1 MKCIGAQ
8 KRVNDAKLARL
19 GFVRR
24 ALTRKT
30 YMASNVLLCSHY
42 WRLFGLSSST
52 TGGVPI
58 LVMREGANRSR
69 GREAQHN
76 NIMAAKV
83 VAESVRSALGPKG
96 MDKMLVDSFGDV
108 TITSDGRTILD
119 EMDVQHPAAKMLV
132 EVAKTQDKEA
142 GDGTTSAVIIAG
154 ELLSRAE
161 ELIDKN
167 IHPTVIIDG
176 YRKAADKAL
185 VTLEKIAIPIDL
197 KSTEYLKKAAS
208 TSMGSKLV
216 AEYKDY
222 LADLAVKAM
231 MAVVEKQ
238 ADGTFRADVD
248 DVKVEKKTG
257 ESLKET
263 SLISGIVLDKEIVHS
278 GMPKRLEKAKIALL
292 DASLENEKPEMDA
305 KISIESPEQI
315 EAFLNQEETMLKDMV
330 EKVLATGTNVVIC
343 QKGIDDMAQ
352 HFLAR
357 KGVIAIRRAKKSD
370 MEKLAR
376 ATGAKIISSIDALAA
391 SDLGYAALVE
401 ERKTGD
407 DKMTYIEGCKN
418 PKSVTLL
425 IRGGTQRMIA
435 EAERSIHDGL
445 CVVKDLIE
453 DPRIVAGG
461 SAPEMEMAN
470 VIKKYAQTVQGREQ
484 LAITIFAESL
494 EAIATTLA
502 ENAGLDTVDILSE
515 LRTRHQK
522 GETWAGIDVLAG
534 KVEDMTKIN
543 VYEPLAVKKQII
555 KSANE
560 AASMILKIDDVIA
573 SQKMKSPPMP
583 PGGGMPGGM
592 GGMGG
597 MSGGMM

>member
-1 MKCIGAQ
+1 
-8 KRVNDAKLARL
+8 
-19 GFVRR
+19 
-24 ALTRKT
+24 
-30 YMASNVLLCSHY
+30 
-42 WRLFGLSSST
+42 LSSSQA
-52 TGGVPI
+52 GGVPI
-58 LVMREGANRSR
+58 LVMKEGSNRSR
-69 GREAQHN
+69 GRQAQHS

-83 VAESVRSALGPKG
+83 VAESIRSALGPKG

-161 ELIDKN
+161 ELIDKD

-185 VTLEKIAIPIDL
+185 ETLEKIAITIDL
-197 KSTEYLKKAAS
+197 KSHDYLKKAAA
-208 TSMGSKLV
+208 TSMGSKIV

-222 LADLAVKAM
+222 LADLAVKAIL
-231 MAVVEKQ
+231 AVAEKQ
-238 ADGTFRADVD
+238 KDGTYKADVD

-257 ESLKET
+257 ESLKGT
-263 SLISGIVLDKEIVHS
+263 SLIKGIVLDKEIVHS
-278 GMPKRLEKAKIALL
+278 GMAKRLEKAKIALV
-292 DASLENEKPEMDA
+292 DAALENEKPEMDT
-305 KISIESPEQI
+305 KISIESPDQI
-315 EAFLNQEETMLKDMV
+315 EAFLKQEETMLKDMV
-330 EKVLATGTNVVIC
+330 EKVISSGANVVIC
-343 QKGIDDMAQ
+343 QKGIDDLAQ

-357 KGVIAIRRAKKSD
+357 RGVIAIRRAKKSD

-376 ATGAKIISSIDALAA
+376 ATGAKIVSNIDALAA

-401 ERKTGD
+401 ERRTGE

-418 PKSVTLL
+418 PKSVTIL
-425 IRGGTQRMIA
+425 IRGGTQRMTA
-435 EAERSIHDGL
+435 EAERSVHDAL
-445 CVVKDLIE
+445 CVVRDLVE
-453 DPRIVAGG
+453 EPRIVAGG
-461 SAPEMEMAN
+461 SAPEMEMAS
-470 VIKKYAQTVQGREQ
+470 VLKKYAQTVKGREQ
-484 LAITIFAESL
+484 LAISIFAESL
-494 EAIATTLA
+494 EAIAVTLA
-502 ENAGLDTVDILSE
+502 ENAGLDPVDILSE
-515 LRTRHQK
+515 LRTRHEK
-522 GETWAGIDVLAG
+522 GETWSGIDVLAG

-560 AASMILKIDDVIA
+560 AASMILKIDDVI
-573 SQKMKSPPMP
+573 SSGKMKTPPMP

-592 GGMGG
+592 GGYPGG
-597 MSGGMM
+597 M

>member
-1 MKCIGAQ
+1 
-8 KRVNDAKLARL
+8 
-19 GFVRR
+19 
-24 ALTRKT
+24 
-30 YMASNVLLCSHY
+30 
-42 WRLFGLSSST
+42 LSSSQA
-52 TGGVPI
+52 GGIPI
-58 LVMREGANRSR
+58 MVMKEGANRSR

-132 EVAKTQDKEA
+132 EVAKTQDKET

-185 VTLEKIAIPIDL
+185 ETLEKIAIPIDL

-216 AEYKDY
+216 AEYKEY
-222 LADLAVKAM
+222 LADIAVKAM
-231 MAVVEKQ
+231 MAVAEKQ
-238 ADGTFRADVD
+238 ADGTYRADVD

-257 ESLKET
+257 ESLKDT
-263 SLISGIVLDKEIVHS
+263 SLINGIVLDKEIVHS

-292 DASLENEKPEMDA
+292 DASLENEKPEMDT
-305 KISIESPEQI
+305 KISIESPDQI
-315 EAFLNQEETMLKDMV
+315 EAFLKEEETMLRNMV
-330 EKVLATGTNVVIC
+330 DKVLASGANVVVC

-352 HFLAR
+352 HFMAR

-376 ATGAKIISSIDALAA
+376 ATGAKIISNIDALAA

-401 ERKTGD
+401 ERRTGD

-425 IRGGTQRMIA
+425 IRGGTQRMTA
-435 EAERSIHDGL
+435 EAERSIHDAL

-484 LAITIFAESL
+484 LAIIIFAESL

-502 ENAGLDTVDILSE
+502 ENAGLDPVDILSE

-543 VYEPLAVKKQII
+543 IYEPLAVKKQII

-583 PGGGMPGGM
+583 PGGMPGGM

-597 MSGGMM
+597 MPGGMM

>member
-1 MKCIGAQ
+1 M
-8 KRVNDAKLARL
+8 
-19 GFVRR
+19 
-24 ALTRKT
+24 
-30 YMASNVLLCSHY
+30 
-42 WRLFGLSSST
+42 SSSQ
-52 TGGVPI
+52 TGGVPL
-58 LVMREGANRSR
+58 LVLKEGANRSR

-76 NIMAAKV
+76 NIMATKV
-83 VAESVRSALGPKG
+83 IAESIRSSLGPKG

-119 EMDVQHPAAKMLV
+119 EMDIQHPAAKMLV

-154 ELLSRAE
+154 ELLNRAE

-176 YRKAADKAL
+176 YKKAADKAL
-185 VTLEKIAIPIDL
+185 ETLEKIAIPVDL
-197 KSTEYLKKAAS
+197 KSAVYLKKAAS
-208 TSMGSKLV
+208 TAMASKIV

-231 MAVVEKQ
+231 LAVAEKQ
-238 ADGTFRADVD
+238 GDNTYRADVD

-257 ESLKET
+257 ESLKDT
-263 SLISGIVLDKEIVHS
+263 SLVSGIVLDKEIVHS
-278 GMPKRLEKAKIALL
+278 GMPKRVEKAKIALL
-292 DASLENEKPEMDA
+292 DSSLENEKPEMDA
-305 KISIESPEQI
+305 KINIERPDQI
-315 EAFLNQEETMLKDMV
+315 EAFLKQEEAMLKGMV
-330 EKVLATGTNVVIC
+330 EKVISSGANVVVC

-370 MEKLAR
+370 MEKLSR
-376 ATGAKIISSIDALAA
+376 ATGAKIVSNIDALNS

-401 ERKTGD
+401 ERRTGD

-425 IRGGTQRMIA
+425 IRGGTQRMTA
-435 EAERSIHDGL
+435 EAERSIHDAL

-453 DPRIVAGG
+453 EPKIVAGG
-461 SAPEMEMAN
+461 SAPEMEIAS
-470 VIKKYAQTVQGREQ
+470 VLKKYAQTVKGREQ
-484 LAITIFAESL
+484 LAIKIFAESL
-494 EAIATTLA
+494 EVIGTVLA
-502 ENAGLDTVDILSE
+502 ENAGANPVDILSE
-515 LRTRHQK
+515 LRTRHEK
-522 GETWAGIDVLAG
+522 GQTWAGINVLTG
-534 KVEDMTKIN
+534 KVEDMTKMN

-560 AASMILKIDDVIA
+560 ASSMILKIDDVIA
-573 SQKMKSPPMP
+573 SAKMKTPPMP

-592 GGMGG
+592 GGGGMGG
-597 MSGGMM
+597 YPGGEY

>member
-1 MKCIGAQ
+1 
-8 KRVNDAKLARL
+8 
-19 GFVRR
+19 
-24 ALTRKT
+24 
-30 YMASNVLLCSHY
+30 
-42 WRLFGLSSST
+42 LSSST
-52 TGGVPI
+52 AGGVPI

-185 VTLEKIAIPIDL
+185 ETLEKIAISIDL
-197 KSTEYLKKAAS
+197 KSHDYLKKAAA
-208 TSMGSKLV
+208 TSMGSKIV

-231 MAVVEKQ
+231 IAVAEKQ

-330 EKVLATGTNVVIC
+330 EKVLATGANVVIC

-376 ATGAKIISSIDALAA
+376 ASGAKIISSIDALAA

-401 ERKTGD
+401 ERRTGD

-425 IRGGTQRMIA
+425 IRGGTQRMTA

-461 SAPEMEMAN
+461 SAPEMEMAS
-470 VIKKYAQTVQGREQ
+470 VIKKFAQTVQGREQ

-502 ENAGLDTVDILSE
+502 ENAGLDPVDILSE
-515 LRTRHQK
+515 LRNRHQK

-583 PGGGMPGGM
+583 PGGM

-597 MSGGMM
+597 MPGGMM